1 MTLTTQ
7 FYTMLA
13 MIGMGSFLGASLD
26 TYRHFLN
33 RQEMMRWV
41 VFINDL
47 IFWIVQGLLTFYV
60 LLIVNE
66 GILRFY
72 IFLAILCGFA
82 AYQSLFRKFYLKSLY
97 FFIHFITSIYHF
109 FRKMVQLF
117 ILKPITVIVSLMIT
131 MMTGLLLFLWR
142 MIKWTSQIIWKLC
155 KILLA
160 PLFWILKQLWGLF
173 PSSLRIF
180 VKKNFVNIRGFFYKV
195 KKLIGNLYRFWNDF
209 FHKK

>member
-33 RQEMMRWV
+33 RQEMMKWV

-47 IFWIVQGLLTFYV
+47 IFWIVQGLLTFYI
-60 LLIVNE
+60 LLLVNE

-82 AYQSLFRKFYLKSLY
+82 AYQSLFRMFYLKTLY
-97 FFIHFITSIYHF
+97 FFIKLITSIYHF
-109 FRKMVQLF
+109 LRKMVQLF
-117 ILKPITVIVSLMIT
+117 IFKPITFIVSLTIT
-131 MMTGLLLFLWR
+131 MITGLLIFLWR
-142 MIKWTSQIIWKLC
+142 MIKWTSQITWKLC
-155 KILLA
+155 EVLLS
-160 PLFWILKQLWGLF
+160 PLFWILKRLWGMLPNSFRLF
-173 PSSLRIF
+173 M
-180 VKKNFVNIRGFFYKV
+180 KKIIVNIKGFFYKI
-195 KKLIGNLYRFWNDF
+195 KKLIGNLYRYWNDF
-209 FHKK
+209 FHKE